1 MVKIPMNVLYDV
13 IIAVAESIEHPED
26 PNATIEVP
34 AEVADWMKSLLK
46 SNPEPEVGS
55 WAQDELSEVVA

>member
-1 MVKIPMNVLYDV
+1 MVKIPINVLYDV
-13 IIAVAESIEHPED
+13 IIAMAESIEHPED
-26 PNATIEVP
+26 PNTEIEVP
-34 AEVADWMKSLLK
+34 TEVADWMKSLLK